1 MQDYE
6 KLGAFYLGRP
16 VDPASGEEEPEP
28 LLYDAKDLCTHAVIV
43 GMTGS
48 GKTGLGVGL
57 IEEAAIDGIP
67 SLVIDPKGDMAN
79 LLLQFP
85 KLRPEDFEPWVDPGA
100 ATRKGQTVPEFAKAT
115 AKMWKDGLAG
125 WDQKPERVQRL
136 ADAAE
141 VAIYTPGS
149 TAARPLR
156 VLKSFDAPSEAVR
169 ADREAMGER
178 VESSV
183 AGLLAL
189 LGIDADPLQSREAI
203 LLSNLLHHAWSA
215 GRNLDLARLI
225 GEVQKPPFERLGVL
239 DLETFFP
246 AKDRAKLAMTLNGVL
261 ASPGFA
267 AWMEGEPLNIQNLL
281 YTAEGKPR
289 VAVLSIA
296 HLSDS
301 ERMFF
306 VSILLG
312 EVLAWM
318 RTQPGT
324 SSLRALLYMDEIFG
338 FFPPTAEPPSKR
350 PMLTLLKQARA
361 FGLGV
366 VLSTQNPVDLD
377 YKGLSNCGSWFL
389 GRLQTERDKARVL
402 DGLEGAMAEGGK
414 APKRA
419 DLDALL
425 SGLGKRVFLLNNV
438 HESGPVLFHTRW
450 VLSYLRGPMTRAE
463 LIRLTDSQPG
473 AREAAAA
480 AEAAAVKAAPAPEK
494 VAPPAEAAPE
504 PVRVSLPEGIDE
516 VYEPATLAPGE
527 GEQLLYRP
535 SLRTRGTLHYAN
547 ARAKIDVWHDIEV
560 TVALPAS
567 GSGVAWDEVHYAMDP
582 PKARLRKKPEKGGVH
597 AELTSVAS
605 RKTTWTS
612 WNKRVKSSVYKDQAL
627 TLWKCSEPKLISEPG
642 ETQSAFQVR
651 LRQASFEARDLALEK
666 LRNKMEPKLE
676 RLEEKVRKAEQK
688 VEKEEDQYTHMRRSA
703 WLDSGA
709 SLLGALFGRKSRRS
723 SAKAHSRTSKEK
735 ADVRRAEDDLDTVRD
750 AYADLEKEL
759 ETEIEAL
766 RDEYAQMDHELAELV
781 VHPRKTD
788 LVFEPLKIV
797 WRPWRVSAEGEA
809 DPAW

>member
-16 VDPASGEEEPEP
+16 VDPATGETEPEP
-28 LLYDAKDLCTHAVIV
+28 LLYDSKDLCTHAVIV

-79 LLLQFP
+79 LMLQFP
-85 KLRPEDFEPWVDPGA
+85 KLRPEDFEPWVDAGA
-100 ATRKGQTVPEFAKAT
+100 ASRKGKTVPEFAAST
-115 AKMWKDGLAG
+115 AKMWKEGLG
-125 WDQKPERVQRL
+125 SWDQKPERVKRL

-141 VAIYTPGS
+141 YAIYTPGS
-149 TAARPLR
+149 TMARPLR
-156 VLKSFDAPSEAVR
+156 VLKSFSAPSAAVR
-169 ADREAMGER
+169 ENREAMSER

-203 LLSNLLHHAWSA
+203 LLSNILHNAWNA
-215 GRNLDLARLI
+215 GRDLDLGRLI

-246 AKDRAKLAMTLNGVL
+246 AKERAKLAMTLNGVL

-267 AWMEGEPLNIQNLL
+267 AWMEGEPLDIQKLL
-281 YTAEGKPR
+281 YTEEGKPR

-402 DGLEGAMAEGGK
+402 DGLEGAMAQGGK
-414 APKRA
+414 VPSRA
-419 DLDALL
+419 DLDTML

-450 VLSYLRGPMTRAE
+450 VLSYLRGPMTRNE
-463 LIRLTDSQPG
+463 LVRLSESQPR
-473 AREAAAA
+473 ANTEAKKVQVEQVADAP
-480 AEAAAVKAAPAPEK
+480 VQVAAPSKEVVDA
-494 VAPPAEAAPE
+494 
-504 PVRVSLPEGIDE
+504 VRVSLPEGVEERYVACID
-516 VYEPATLAPGE
+516 PPIE

-535 SLRTRGTLHYAN
+535 TLGTRASLHFAN
-547 ARAKIDVWHDIEV
+547 SRAKIDDWHDVQV
-560 TVALPAS
+560 TVPLPDK
-567 GSGVAWDEVHYAMDP
+567 GSSVDWDSAEYILDP
-582 PKARLRKKPEKGGVH
+582 PKPKLRKRGESEGKH
-597 AELTSVAS
+597 AGLTTVAS
-605 RKTTWTS
+605 RKTSWTA
-612 WNKRVKSSVYKDQAL
+612 WGKRIKGKLYKDQAL
-627 TLWKCSEPKLISEPG
+627 SLWKCTKPKLISEPG
-642 ETQSAFQVR
+642 ESQSEFRVR
-651 LRQASFEARDLALEK
+651 LRQANFEARDLALEK
-666 LRNKMEPKLE
+666 LRTKMTPKLE

-688 VEKEEDQYTHMRRSA
+688 LEKEEDQFSHMRRSA

-723 SAKAHSRTSKEK
+723 SAKAHSRTAKEK
-735 ADVRRAEDDLDTVRD
+735 SDVRRAEDDLETVRE
-750 AYADLEKEL
+750 AYAEL
-759 ETEIEAL
+759 EEQLAEDVQSL
-766 RDEYAQMDHELAELV
+766 RDDYESVEPELEELIIR
-781 VHPRKTD
+781 PRKTE
-788 LVFEPLKIV
+788 LMLEPLQVI
-797 WRPWRVSAEGEA
+797 WRPWRVDEEGEA
-809 DPAW
+809 TRAW